1 MLQETWR
8 LPQMVL
14 QQIEKQKQKQK
25 KQYKHLRTYAHT
37 REAIYV
43 LLSVIV
49 NSIKTVSLNTQLITK
64 TNAKQSVHIG
74 YESDHSNVA
83 KHDNEHAQC

>member
-1 MLQETWR
+1 
-8 LPQMVL
+8 MVL

-49 NSIKTVSLNTQLITK
+49 NSITCKTVSLNTQLITK